1 MGAAGCSAA
10 GGMGACPRGAVGYR
24 PHGSPCLHVPRT
36 LTQEDPGD
44 NQTTLEEI
52 MQMVSQAHPSRDP
65 RTPSLSMVTPPVSHW
80 PPGLSWA
87 LGPDSEWG

>member
-10 GGMGACPRGAVGYR
+10 GGMGGCPRGAVGYR

-52 MQMVSQAHPSRDP
+52 MQMVSQARPSRDP
-65 RTPSLSMVTPPVSHW
+65 RTPSPSMVTPARVPLA
-80 PPGLSWA
+80 PRPL
-87 LGPDSEWG
+87 LGPGP